1 MTPYHSQYWAHLL
14 TLKGAGGSIENL
26 TRSISNAR
34 VDLNPHQVDAA
45 LFALRSPL
53 SKGAILADEVGLG
66 KTIEAGIVLS
76 QRWAERKR
84 RILLI
89 VPATLRKQWQQE
101 LDEKFYL
108 PSMVLDGPRFNQIR
122 KTGNGNPFMQDDSIV
137 ICSYH
142 FVSAK
147 APSVQGVPWDL
158 VVIDEAHRL
167 RNVFKPQS
175 RMARRIADSIGPA
188 HKLLLTAT
196 PLQNSLMELYGLVS
210 IIDEHV
216 FGDAASFR
224 DQFVKAGSEAER
236 NQQLRSRLNP
246 VCIRTL
252 RKQVVE
258 YVSYT
263 KRIPITQVFTPS
275 DEEHQLYESVSA
287 FLQRESLVSLP
298 ASQRHLITLV
308 LRKLLASSTFAI
320 AGTLHGLVD
329 RLRAMQ
335 RAAQRQQPAPN
346 APVVQE
352 ADEEDD
358 SLLIDESDFESIC
371 ELQDE
376 WEAEEED
383 SPDNTAEATLEVAEV
398 ATQQD
403 HEATLKPGEYIDP
416 KKIEEELAELL
427 GFSQLASRITINAKG
442 EALLP
447 ALETALNRAEQLGAK
462 RKAVIFTESRRT
474 QTYLFELLSQKGY
487 AGQLVLMNG
496 SNADPLSKQ
505 TYEGWL
511 KRHEGQDCVSGS
523 KPVDIKAAIVEE
535 FRDRA
540 SILIATEAAAEGINL
555 QFCSLVVN
563 FDLPWNPQRIEQ
575 RIGRCHRYGQQH
587 DVVVVNFL
595 NRRNQADER
604 VFELLSE
611 QFNLFDGVFGV
622 SDQVLGA
629 LESGVDIERRIAA
642 VYQTCRTPEQI
653 AAAFD
658 QLQSDLDGE
667 IQTRLEDTR
676 QVLLENFDEE
686 VTTRLKVHRDRTLES
701 LSDRERW
708 LLNLTR
714 SELNGEAAFEPSEPR
729 FRYTGDV
736 ARHGYYHFDW
746 KKATDNG
753 DTFYR
758 QGHPLATS
766 IIESALERKLNTATL
781 TFNYSAYGSAV
792 SLLEPLIGESG
803 WLELSKLSITSLDTE
818 EFLLL
823 AGRTDS
829 GIEMDADLCAKL
841 LLIPALVSDTVDGSS
856 PDLSPTRDAE
866 MTRRAREVEQRNM
879 KHFDEEVL
887 KLDHWSDDLK
897 QGLEREIKELD
908 KEIREARKVAAM
920 ASSLSE
926 KLEAQK
932 QIKALEHNRKE
943 KRKRLYEAQDEIDS
957 RRDELIGKIEI
968 QLGQQKSVT
977 PLFTVRWILK
987 SVSSD
992 QGGHANA
999 V

>member
-1 MTPYHSQYWAHLL
+1 MTTPYHAQYWSHLL

-26 TRSISNAR
+26 TRSLSNAR

-45 LFALRSPL
+45 RFALRSPL

-66 KTIEAGIVLS
+66 KTIEAGIVMA

-101 LDEKFYL
+101 LTDKFYL
-108 PSMVLDGPRFNQIR
+108 PSLVLDGPLFRRLQNES
-122 KTGNGNPFMQDDSIV
+122 GDNPFLQNDKIV

-147 APSVQGVPWDL
+147 DAAVRSVPWDL
-158 VVIDEAHRL
+158 VVVDEAHRL

-175 RMARRIADSIGPA
+175 KMARRIADSIAPA

-210 IIDEHV
+210 VIDDHV
-216 FGDAASFR
+216 FGDSASFR
-224 DQFVKAGSEAER
+224 DQFVRAGSEVDR
-236 NQQLRSRLNP
+236 NRQLRKRLNP

-258 YVSYT
+258 YVPYT
-263 KRIPITQVFTPS
+263 KRIPITQDFTPS
-275 DEEHQLYESVSA
+275 DDEQQLYESVSA
-287 FLQRESLVSLP
+287 FLQRETLVSLP
-298 ASQRHLITLV
+298 ASQRHLITLI

-320 AGTLHGLVD
+320 AGTLHGLVR

-335 RAAQRQQPAPN
+335 RDIEAQQRHAHSE
-346 APVVQE
+346 AIKEPV
-352 ADEEDD
+352 EETAD
-358 SLLIDESDFESIC
+358 SLVIEESEFETIY

-376 WEAEEED
+376 WEPDEESEESLD
-383 SPDNTAEATLEVAEV
+383 ASVESKPDGAVPIE
-398 ATQQD
+398 
-403 HEATLKPGEYIDP
+403 HEYIDL
-416 KKIEEELAELL
+416 KLLQEELDELV
-427 GFSQLASRITINAKG
+427 GFSKLADSIKINAKG
-442 EALLP
+442 EALIP
-447 ALETALNRAEQLGAK
+447 ALKTAFQRATDLGAQ

-474 QTYLFELLSQKGY
+474 QSYLYDLLSKNGY
-487 AGQLVLMNG
+487 EDERALMNG

-505 TYEGWL
+505 IYGGWL
-511 KRHEGQDCVSGS
+511 KRHEGEEGVSGS

-535 FRDRA
+535 FKERA

-575 RIGRCHRYGQQH
+575 RIGRCHRYGQKH

-595 NRRNQADER
+595 NRRNRADER

-611 QFNLFDGVFGV
+611 KFKLFDGVFGA

-642 VYQTCRTPEQI
+642 VYQTCRDSDQI
-653 AAAFD
+653 TAAFD
-658 QLQSDLDGE
+658 QLQSDLDDE
-667 IQTRLEDTR
+667 IQIRMEDTR

-686 VTTRLKVHRDRTLES
+686 VATRLKVHRDKTLES
-701 LSDRERW
+701 LNQRERW

-714 SELNGEAAFEPSEPR
+714 TELNGEATFDKSEPR
-729 FRYTGDV
+729 FRYSGN
-736 ARHGYYHFDW
+736 AASPGYYHFDW
-746 KKATDNG
+746 RKAGETG

-758 QGHPLATS
+758 QGHPLASS
-766 IIESALERKLNTATL
+766 IIDRALERKLTSATL
-781 TFNYSAYGSAV
+781 TFDYAQYGSV
-792 SLLEPLIGESG
+792 ISVLEPMIGQSG
-803 WLELSKLSITSLDTE
+803 WLELSKLTITSLDTE
-818 EFLLL
+818 EFMLLI
-823 AGRTDS
+823 GETDQ
-829 GIEMDADLCAKL
+829 GTPLDTELCSKL
-841 LLIPALVSDTVDGSS
+841 LLLPAAVSEYIDGSL
-856 PDLSPTRDAE
+856 PDFSAKREAE
-866 MTRRAREVEQRNM
+866 MAKRVKEVEQRNM

-897 QGLEREIKELD
+897 QSLEREIKELD
-908 KEIREARKVAAM
+908 KEIREARKVAAL
-920 ASSLSE
+920 AASLSE

-932 QIKALEHNRKE
+932 QIKSLENNRKE

-957 RRDELIGKIEI
+957 RRDELIAQIEG
-968 QLGQQKSVT
+968 QLSQQKSVG
-977 PLFTVRWILK
+977 LVFSIRWHLEGK
-987 SVSSD
+987 
-992 QGGHANA
+992 
-999 V
+999 